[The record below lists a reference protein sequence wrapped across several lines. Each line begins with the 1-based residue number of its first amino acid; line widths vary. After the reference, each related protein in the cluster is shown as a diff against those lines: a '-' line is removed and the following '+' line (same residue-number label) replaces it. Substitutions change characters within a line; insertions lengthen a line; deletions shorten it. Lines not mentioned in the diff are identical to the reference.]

1 LFAVLGFVTARLFDA
16 DHLSFFENGVV
27 SLNLPPVAQVLGARA
42 TRTTHP
48 QTLRGFQ
55 DLFSAILEKP
65 FRVQS
70 PFKWL
75 TKAEV
80 IKRIAD
86 AELQNLLRHTHSCS
100 RVMDLTKLN
109 PHCGLCS
116 QCIDRRFGVLAAGLA
131 NEDPAEAYK
140 IDLFTGVRSGGP
152 DSEMALSYVRM
163 ASEINTMTDLTFFSK
178 YGEANRALDFFD
190 EPADIAAS
198 KIFALY
204 QRHAAGVCDVVER
217 EIAAKARLIREGS
230 LPADCLLSL
239 VAGQSARSLAGA
251 VTSALTIRSADM
263 VQSIRVAVDEGKV
276 VIPGLGELKGISIQ
290 ILKALA
296 GPYREGREAEL
307 QPQNYRF
314 MPTKEL
320 LKLLGIEE
328 EEILRK
334 RVQRCR
340 REISNL
346 AIAAGREPF
355 DVNAVIESHNW
366 RGYRL
371 NPDNVQI
378 IALSELQR

>member
-1 LFAVLGFVTARLFDA
+1 
-16 DHLSFFENGVV
+16 
-27 SLNLPPVAQVLGARA
+27 
-42 TRTTHP
+42 
-48 QTLRGFQ
+48 
-55 DLFSAILEKP
+55 
-65 FRVQS
+65 
-70 PFKWL
+70 
-75 TKAEV
+75 
-80 IKRIAD
+80 
-86 AELQNLLRHTHSCS
+86 
-100 RVMDLTKLN
+100 
-109 PHCGLCS
+109 
-116 QCIDRRFGVLAAGLA
+116 
-131 NEDPAEAYK
+131 
-140 IDLFTGVRSGGP
+140 
-152 DSEMALSYVRM
+152 MALSYVRM
-163 ASEINTMTDLTFFSK
+163 ASEINIMTDLTFFSK

-204 QRHAAGVCDVVER
+204 QRHAAGVCEVVER

-239 VAGQSARSLAGA
+239 VAAQSARSLAGA
-251 VTSALTIRSADM
+251 VTSALTIPSADM
-263 VQSIRVAVDEGKV
+263 AQSIRIAVDGDKV
-276 VIPGLGELKGISIQ
+276 VIQGLGELKGVSIQ

-296 GPYREGREAEL
+296 GPYREAREAEL
-307 QPQNYRF
+307 QSQNYRF

-346 AIAAGREPF
+346 AIAAGRELF

-378 IALSELQR
+378 VAMSEIQR